1 MFEKLGL
8 FHTPEDWAELQDKIE
23 AHGSGE
29 RMVATLFAAMGWNL
43 AIHLFEKAGS
53 EHTRPS
59 GLMPEKLNSYPVL
72 AKAPYHGRIG
82 GDYAVLVRRDDNSLH
97 PYVVAHWNKDAKTN
111 WNWGNYFET
120 YEQAL
125 ECFIQK
131 SSKDKTE
138 AKTG

>member
-1 MFEKLGL
+1 MFERLNL

-29 RMVATLFAAMGWNL
+29 RTVATLFAAMGWNL
-43 AIHLFEKAGS
+43 AISLFDKAGS

-59 GLMPEKLNSYPVL
+59 GLVPEKLNSFPVL
-72 AKAPYHGRIG
+72 AKAPYHGRLG
-82 GDYAVLVRRDDNSLH
+82 GDYAVLVRRNDNELH

-120 YEQAL
+120 YEKAL
-125 ECFIQK
+125 ECFIKK
-131 SSKDKTE
+131 SSKQTSE